1 MKRTTMVL
9 TALIMLSAVAL
20 GQGLQKGNFA
30 AQTGNEGWTLASG
43 TGERVYIEFVTF
55 DKLFDAPPHIL
66 VSLTGYDATAGSD
79 GSVKINLVVD
89 KITKA
94 GCIIKV
100 VTWGDTKVTG
110 VFGSWLAIPK

>member
-1 MKRTTMVL
+1 MKRAMIVL
-9 TALIMLSAVAL
+9 VAL
-20 GQGLQKGNFA
+20 LVISTVTFAEGLQKGNFA
-30 AQTGNEGWTLASG
+30 ARVGSEGWTLASG
-43 TGERVYIEFVTF
+43 TGERVYIEFVQFGKTF
-55 DKLFDAPPHIL
+55 EAPPDVL

-100 VTWGDTKVTG
+100 VTWGDSKVSG
-110 VFGSWLAIPK
+110 VFGSWLAMPK